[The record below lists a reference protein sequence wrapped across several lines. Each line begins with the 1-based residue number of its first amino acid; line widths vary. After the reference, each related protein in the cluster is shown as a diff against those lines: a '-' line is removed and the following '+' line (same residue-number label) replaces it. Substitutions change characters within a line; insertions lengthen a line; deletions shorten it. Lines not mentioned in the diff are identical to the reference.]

1 MPPLTKHIL
10 TDEQQRPIAVQIP
23 YEQWLEVEKKLGEPA
38 SKESAAFPSEAEKV
52 LRRTAGTWKLG
63 DGLDYQRRIRAEWDE
78 R

>member
-23 YEQWLEVEKKLGEPA
+23 YEQWLEVERELGDSAFSEEA
-38 SKESAAFPSEAEKV
+38 SPSNAEEV
-52 LRRTAGTWKLG
+52 LRRTAGTWRLG
-63 DGLDYQRRIRAEWDE
+63 DGLEYQRRLRAEWDD